1 MIRTYA
7 WCTEKKIIFLDCIAQ
22 KWSQNISIKQLCKL
36 ANRWPNFSC
45 LLYIS
50 LCSIHSVSFIIP
62 CAVYMQSTE
71 MHKPLF
77 SQKGLPRMLRYIK
90 CMCGTVCHECMKCQ
104 WLYRVTAYVKSSTG
118 AVEMSPGSD
127 RNPCVS
133 PKSHFTLQQ
142 QHCNQ
147 KIEADRVSLASVCP
161 LFHLVNIVDSVRVCM
176 YMWKR
181 KRACIDI
188 FQRRDLCVCQVCCAL
203 TSLFSLAT
211 MCLSFCCSVTC
222 LLSWQYNYVLLHL
235 RWCHTLSSMETKK
248 NNWLIV
254 IWANTDI
261 YRNTWSTHSLW
272 VTQHL

>member
-1 MIRTYA
+1 
-7 WCTEKKIIFLDCIAQ
+7 
-22 KWSQNISIKQLCKL
+22 
-36 ANRWPNFSC
+36 
-45 LLYIS
+45 
-50 LCSIHSVSFIIP
+50 
-62 CAVYMQSTE
+62 

-90 CMCGTVCHECMKCQ
+90 CTCGTVCHECMKCQ

-118 AVEMSPGSD
+118 AVEISPGLD

-181 KRACIDI
+181 KRACIDTLYI
-188 FQRRDLCVCQVCCAL
+188 PAAWF
-203 TSLFSLAT
+203 
-211 MCLSFCCSVTC
+211 MCLSG
-222 LLSWQYNYVLLHL
+222 LLCPHLPVFPRNYVFVFLL
-235 RWCHTLSSMETKK
+235 
-248 NNWLIV
+248 
-254 IWANTDI
+254 
-261 YRNTWSTHSLW
+261 
-272 VTQHL
+272 